1 MCVEWLSFTR
11 ECNLIGQS
19 RENHWGFWN
28 ITSVSV
34 SRLSSQDRAS
44 SRDCLSFLT
53 SSNSRLIL
61 SSSVFL
67 VWNVTAQE
75 ISSINKM
82 THEKCSAN
90 AWKCQRKCP
99 YPLYKGHGRIFQC
112 PQFQIFFKL
121 TVVFIVCLNVVF
133 RRSSFTCTKYLA
145 VELSLLVLT
154 TYIIVVGQIQN
165 GAKSSPGELRQ

>member
-1 MCVEWLSFTR
+1 MHVEWPSFTR
-11 ECNLIGQS
+11 ECSLTGQS
-19 RENHWGFWN
+19 RENHWGFWD

-75 ISSINKM
+75 SSSMNKM
-82 THEKCSAN
+82 TYEKCSAN

-99 YPLYKGHGRIFQC
+99 FLLYKGHGRMFQC
-112 PQFQIFFKL
+112 RQFQIFFKL
-121 TVVFIVCLNVVF
+121 LFVWMLFF
-133 RRSSFTCTKYLA
+133 RDHLQGLMTFTLLPSIWQWNCHYSF
-145 VELSLLVLT
+145 
-154 TYIIVVGQIQN
+154 
-165 GAKSSPGELRQ
+165 

>member
-1 MCVEWLSFTR
+1 MHVEWLSFTR
-11 ECNLIGQS
+11 ECSLIGQS
-19 RENHWGFWN
+19 RENHWGFWD

-44 SRDCLSFLT
+44 SSDCLSFFT

-75 ISSINKM
+75 SSSINKI
-82 THEKCSAN
+82 TYKKCSAN
-90 AWKCQRKCP
+90 AWKCQREYP
-99 YPLYKGHGRIFQC
+99 YLLYKGHGRMFQC
-112 PQFQIFFKL
+112 RQFQIFFKL

-133 RRSSFTCTKYLA
+133 PRSSPRTHMTFT
-145 VELSLLVLT
+145 LLPRIWQWNCH
-154 TYIIVVGQIQN
+154 Y
-165 GAKSSPGELRQ
+165 SF